1 MFIKMTEGT
10 FLHAMLVIFQTLV
23 TKEEQSVQS
32 VLIPVC
38 TEEKKYV
45 KRHKCL
51 TSCTVRTLIW
61 KGR

>member
-10 FLHAMLVIFQTLV
+10 FLHAMLVIFQILV

-38 TEEKKYV
+38 AEEEKKICE
-45 KRHKCL
+45 K
-51 TSCTVRTLIW
+51 T
-61 KGR
+61 